1 MKVYTDALALL
12 GWLAQRESASVSEIT
27 ASGLMGSREASDVI
41 RYALRNGVVERANGE
56 AARRGSA
63 RYRSTGVPL
72 PEPRSRNVEASLT
85 ACCTH
90 GESPRSLCSFAC
102 WMLGST
108 RSPTRR
114 GKSESTCRQA
124 VGSEASR
131 VNDLLVSRCGASRT
145 ASTQYG
151 ALSRLPLL
159 ALIRSL
165 D

>member
-72 PEPRSRNVEASLT
+72 PEPRSRNVEASFDGLLHAWGIT
-85 ACCTH
+85 TEPLQRRVLDARVH
-90 GESPRSLCSFAC
+90 QISDAPR
-102 WMLGST
+102 
-108 RSPTRR
+108 
-114 GKSESTCRQA
+114 E
-124 VGSEASR
+124 
-131 VNDLLVSRCGASRT
+131 
-145 ASTQYG
+145 
-151 ALSRLPLL
+151 
-159 ALIRSL
+159 I
-165 D
+165 